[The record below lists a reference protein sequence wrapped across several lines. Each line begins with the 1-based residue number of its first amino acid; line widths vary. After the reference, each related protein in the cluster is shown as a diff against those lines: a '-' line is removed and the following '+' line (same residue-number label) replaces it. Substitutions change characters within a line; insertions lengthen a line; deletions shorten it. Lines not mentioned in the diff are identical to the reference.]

1 MNRKV
6 RRIQQVRFSKEAGVT
21 LFEVMVAAG
30 VTLVA
35 IVAAMGS
42 IVSIASTSTV
52 SETQIMATTIISSV
66 MEQLRTMPTS
76 DVVAF
81 DPPADLA
88 RRSGTAIQVT
98 CFDTNGD
105 GHQTPFDPSAAGV
118 TLPSPLPVEVMVT
131 WRDDHGRPY
140 TKRSSALIPRR

>member
-1 MNRKV
+1 MKRPV
-6 RRIQQVRFSKEAGVT
+6 IRARRRRLPDNAGVT

-42 IVSIASTSTV
+42 VVSIASTSTV
-52 SETQIMATTIISSV
+52 SETQIMATNIISSV
-66 MEQLRTMPTS
+66 MEQLRTIPTS

-88 RRSGTAIQVT
+88 RRTGTAIQVT

-118 TLPSPLPVEVMVT
+118 TLPNPLPVEVMVT
-131 WRDDHGRPY
+131 WRDNHGRPY
-140 TKRSSALIPRR
+140 TKRSSALLPRR